1 MKKFIAAA
9 LVAFAIAG
17 SAYFV
22 AGQAG
27 SKGVQA
33 AACGGSGGCE

>member
-1 MKKFIAAA
+1 MKKFVVAA

-27 SKGVQA
+27 AKNVTA
-33 AACGGSGGCE
+33 AACNTQCE

>member
-1 MKKFIAAA
+1 MKKFIAAVV
-9 LVAFAIAG
+9 VAFAIAG

-27 SKGVQA
+27 VKSVEA
-33 AACGGSGGCE
+33 AACTAPGC

>member
-1 MKKFIAAA
+1 MKKILSAM

-27 SKGVQA
+27 AKAVTA
-33 AACGGSGGCE
+33 AACTTQCE